1 MAGRLITDIIEVN
14 TIVANNVSMQD
25 SSGGVY
31 LSVSNGV
38 LHIPTI
44 VANNSVFFAGESRL
58 FYTANSDFNYHV
70 SNIGNPH
77 NVTASQVGLGNV
89 VNESKSVLFRDSS
102 LTGNTV
108 IENLRVI
115 GSSNIN
121 AQYLDGNVGS
131 YYLDYNNLS
140 NKPTLTTSLSSLTD
154 TNIINPV
161 VGQSLI
167 YNGTKW
173 ISSNSYIT
181 VTDYDLNPVSTQKL
195 NIIGAGVN
203 VINTNG
209 EVTLDIP
216 GNPPTDTV
224 LVVGTEINSNYTIT
238 PFDNNKLIPVSG
250 SVVITIP
257 SGLVDSFCAIFIQTS
272 TSTFTIDAGNGVI
285 LNSPQ
290 GTESQGEFSTI
301 AIVQLFHDVYVSTLG
316 GGGATKTI
324 EEQLGDINT
333 ILSSI

>member
-1 MAGRLITDIIEVN
+1 M
-14 TIVANNVSMQD
+14 
-25 SSGGVY
+25 
-31 LSVSNGV
+31 
-38 LHIPTI
+38 
-44 VANNSVFFAGESRL
+44 
-58 FYTANSDFNYHV
+58 
-70 SNIGNPH
+70 
-77 NVTASQVGLGNV
+77 
-89 VNESKSVLFRDSS
+89 
-102 LTGNTV
+102 
-108 IENLRVI
+108 
-115 GSSNIN
+115 
-121 AQYLDGNVGS
+121 
-131 YYLDYNNLS
+131 
-140 NKPTLTTSLSSLTD
+140 
-154 TNIINPV
+154 
-161 VGQSLI
+161 
-167 YNGTKW
+167 
-173 ISSNSYIT
+173 
-181 VTDYDLNPVSTQKL
+181 
-195 NIIGAGVN
+195 
-203 VINTNG
+203 
-209 EVTLDIP
+209 TLDIP